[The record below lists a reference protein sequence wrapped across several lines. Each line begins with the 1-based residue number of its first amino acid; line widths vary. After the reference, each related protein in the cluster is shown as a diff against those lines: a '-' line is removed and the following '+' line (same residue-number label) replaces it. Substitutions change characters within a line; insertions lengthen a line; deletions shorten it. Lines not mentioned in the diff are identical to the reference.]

1 MRGSGLTIAVSGKY
15 GLPAY
20 KVGINVVIYAM
31 SH

>member
-1 MRGSGLTIAVSGKY
+1 VYPVKY

>member
-1 MRGSGLTIAVSGKY
+1 MDQRSVYPVKY